1 MSNNKREI
9 YNYLQSHPNT
19 AAKVVAEALPNIP
32 SAEAIISKM
41 KSKGILVVA
50 DMETYP
56 LPQGGDGHRN
66 LYAINP
72 DYHDEPSAAATPS
85 AQDSDPL
92 AAVMNE
98 QPQTSQN
105 APQSPS
111 DTTDGQFTD
120 DEAKSVYDEVIAARR
135 YGQLPFSLVESM
147 RQDIETGELSTSQ
160 LCQVLFYVADA
171 MSDKAAADPTPQDIA
186 DPVVRLYVKQ
196 WLRSHDVF
204 NADEYVGYIMQKQRH
219 WKYAKKIGDK
229 KATIDISETR
239 WAQYLLEQYNK
250 KK

>member
-1 MSNNKREI
+1 MSNNEREI

-32 SAEAIISKM
+32 SAETIISKM

-66 LYAINP
+66 LYAINSE
-72 DYHDEPSAAATPS
+72 YHAEPSAEEP
-85 AQDSDPL
+85 DEL
-92 AAVMNE
+92 AAVMNDE
-98 QPQTSQN
+98 QPPQQQTSQN
-105 APQSPS
+105 APQSPT

-120 DEAKSVYDEVIAARR
+120 EDAKSVYDEVIAARR

-219 WKYAKKIGDK
+219 WKYTKKIGDK